1 MKKKPNISGH
11 IRLALLSVPLSFVSH
26 YSAFFFV
33 RGTDTNAKHVLK
45 WLHCLVLAFETFGL
59 SVILI
64 FYNYPWSEC

>member
-1 MKKKPNISGH
+1 MEKKNISGH
-11 IRLALLSVPLSFVSH
+11 IRLALLSVPLSLVSH

-33 RGTDTNAKHVLK
+33 RGTDTNAKHVLLK
-45 WLHCLVLAFETFGL
+45 MVTLFSSDFWDFGQ